1 MKEGPTVEQVEI
13 DRGINYSG
21 YREALE
27 LVYTHIHTVGI
38 DEITITEGAGRISAE
53 NITARI
59 SHPSGDVS
67 LKDGFAVQSSDI
79 AEASPGKPIR
89 LRIIGESFAGSKF
102 EGEVRHG
109 SAVSICSGSPIP
121 DGADAVVSSEFCEEG
136 VPDVRVR
143 ADAGPG
149 RNILRAGED
158 IEAGSVIVGK
168 DSVLLPGQLGL
179 AAAGGIEKIKVYRRP
194 RVALIAIGD
203 EVVAPG
209 RHLRPGQLYASNIVT
224 TGAWL
229 DVFGIPFTTGIVG
242 DNRDA
247 ISGELVRCLPGVD
260 TVITSGG
267 AWVSERDLVAGVLD
281 ELGWNKV
288 FHHVRMGP
296 GKGIVFGILEDKPVF
311 CLPGGPA
318 SNEMAFLQFALPGI
332 LRMAGQTGPPL
343 PTVSARLMK
352 DVNSRDRN
360 WTEFR
365 DAILDRDTDGNYTVT
380 PYLER
385 SRLQAIA
392 RANCLIC
399 IPEGVDSLHKGDTI
413 PVQVLMPASSGLSPT
428 RERQGQI

>member
-1 MKEGPTVEQVEI
+1 ME
-13 DRGINYSG
+13 R
-21 YREALE
+21 
-27 LVYTHIHTVGI
+27 VYAHVHTVGI
-38 DEITITEGAGRISAE
+38 EEISITEGAGRVSAE

-79 AEASPGKPIR
+79 AEASPERPVR
-89 LRIIGESFAGSKF
+89 LRIIGNSFAGSRF
-102 EGEVRHG
+102 EGKVRHG
-109 SAVSICSGSPIP
+109 TTVGTCSGSPIP

-136 VPDVRVR
+136 ASDVLVR

-158 IEAGSVIVGK
+158 IEAGSIIAGR
-168 DSVLLPGQLGL
+168 DSILLPGLLGL
-179 AAAGGIEKIKVYRRP
+179 AAAGGGEKIKVYRRP

-209 RHLRPGQLYASNIVT
+209 RQLRPGQLYASNMVT

-229 DVFGIPFTTGIVG
+229 DVFGIPFTTDIVG
-242 DNRDA
+242 DSKDA
-247 ISGELVRCLPGVD
+247 ISAGLMRCLQEVD
-260 TVITSGG
+260 VVITSGG
-267 AWVSERDLVAGVLD
+267 AWMSERDLVAGVLD
-281 ELGWNKV
+281 ELGWDKV

-296 GKGIVFGILEDKPVF
+296 GKGIVFGILEGKPVF

-343 PTVSARLMK
+343 PTVSATLTN
-352 DVNSRDRN
+352 DVNSRQRN

-365 DAILDRDTDGNYTVT
+365 DAILNRDTDGSHTVT

-392 RANCLIC
+392 RADCLIC
-399 IPEGVDSLHKGDTI
+399 IPEGVDSLHKGDII
-413 PVQVLMPASSGLSPT
+413 PVQVLMPTFGGFLPT
-428 RERQGQI
+428 RERQRPI

>member
-1 MKEGPTVEQVEI
+1 MESVEI
-13 DRGINYSG
+13 DRGTTYSG

-27 LVYTHIHTVGI
+27 LVHSHVHTVGI
-38 DEITITEGAGRISAE
+38 EEIPLTEGAGRISAE

-67 LKDGFAVQSSDI
+67 LKDGFAVRSSDI
-79 AEASPGKPIR
+79 AEASPEKPVR
-89 LRIIGESFAGSKF
+89 LRIIGHSFAGSEF
-102 EGEVRHG
+102 EGEVRNG
-109 SAVSICSGSPIP
+109 TAVGICSGSPIP
-121 DGADAVVSSEFCEEG
+121 GGADAVVSGEFCQEEASE
-136 VPDVRVR
+136 VRVR

-158 IEAGSVIVGK
+158 IEAGSIIVGR
-168 DSVLLPGQLGL
+168 DSTLLPGLLGL
-179 AAAGGIEKIKVYRRP
+179 TAAGGIEKIKVYRRP

-209 RHLRPGQLYASNIVT
+209 RQLRPGQLYASNIVT

-229 DVFGIPFTTGIVG
+229 DVFGIPFTTAIVG

-247 ISGELVRCLPGVD
+247 ISGEVVGCLPGVD
-260 TVITSGG
+260 AVVTSGG

-281 ELGWNKV
+281 ELGWDKV

-318 SNEMAFLQFALPGI
+318 SNEMAFLQLALPGI

-343 PTVSARLMK
+343 PTVSARLAKDMK
-352 DVNSRDRN
+352 SRDRN

-365 DAILDRDTDGNYTVT
+365 DAMLSRGAGGAWTVT
-380 PYLER
+380 PYLGR

-392 RANCLIC
+392 RADCLVC
-399 IPEGVDSLHKGDTI
+399 IPEGVDSLHQGDNI
-413 PVQVLMPASSGLSPT
+413 PVQVLMPDYRGLSPGW
-428 RERQGQI
+428 ERRGHL